1 MKKINNFKIKESYL
15 IEIIFKD
22 ENQLFEEDIE
32 FFNKKLIKT
41 VGVSEQK
48 KNEKKRIYK
57 SKSVN

>member
-41 VGVSEQK
+41 VGVGEQK
-48 KNEKKRIYK
+48 KNEKKRI
-57 SKSVN
+57 